1 MARAPERPA
10 SGSVPLRVLILED
23 ERAHAELMLRELRRG
38 GFAPDWQRVET
49 EQDFLARLDPTLDVI
64 LADYRIA
71 LFDAPRAL
79 RLMQDRGLDIPFI
92 VVSGTVGEDMAV
104 SILKQGAADY
114 LLKDRLARL
123 GEAVRRALEQKRLLA
138 AQLAE
143 RNRWKAIVESSSD
156 AILEVDVNG
165 VILAWNP
172 GAERIYG
179 YAGADVVGRPAT
191 FLAPPDRLDEI
202 PQILGR
208 LKRGEHVDHFETVR
222 VRKDGTRIDVSLA
235 ISPIRD
241 AAGRITG
248 ASSIARDISER
259 KQIQE
264 AVVRAQEADRAN
276 KAKSEFLARMSH
288 ELRTPLNAILG
299 FAQVLEMEPLR
310 PDQREGVDQILKGGH
325 HLLELISEV
334 LDIARIEAGQ
344 IAIALEPIPLNTS
357 VQETLTLVTPLAA
370 KAGIR
375 LHAEAAGGPERRI
388 LADPQRVKQVLLN
401 LISNAVKYNRPG
413 GSVTVSYEDAPPGR
427 LRIKVSDTGRGIP
440 QDKMHRLFAPFDRL
454 GAEQTETEGTGLGLA
469 LCKRLVEA
477 MGGTLGAESVE
488 GRGSTFWV
496 ELARAPSRGRD
507 APAE

>member
-179 YAGADVVGRPAT
+179 YAGADVVGPPAT
-191 FLAPPDRLDEI
+191 FLAHPDRIDE
-202 PQILGR
+202 
-208 LKRGEHVDHFETVR
+208 
-222 VRKDGTRIDVSLA
+222 
-235 ISPIRD
+235 
-241 AAGRITG
+241 
-248 ASSIARDISER
+248 
-259 KQIQE
+259 
-264 AVVRAQEADRAN
+264 
-276 KAKSEFLARMSH
+276 
-288 ELRTPLNAILG
+288 
-299 FAQVLEMEPLR
+299 
-310 PDQREGVDQILKGGH
+310 ILKGGH